1 MALLGNSVLSWMI
14 QDLLCTDVGGP
25 FFFVIVFWKSRGKDV
40 LVHVYPISA
49 PENSYFVYA
58 LFDDQ
63 SNRTL
68 ARSQL
73 FDIMYISDHSAML
86 KKELVQS
93 CDTQCPEG
101 DYLFYS

>member
-1 MALLGNSVLSWMI
+1 MT
-14 QDLLCTDVGGP
+14 QDLLCTDVDGP
-25 FFFVIVFWKSRGKDV
+25 VIFVFVFWKSRGKDL

-58 LFDDQ
+58 LLGDQ

-86 KKELVQS
+86 KKEIVQS
-93 CDTQCPEG
+93 CDTQYPEG
-101 DYLFYS
+101 YYLFYS